1 MDQKKNELEMKRESK
16 IIIGIHGL
24 GNKPPKSILENW
36 WKQAIRDGLKL
47 NNFRGDDFEFE
58 IVYWADILH
67 PIPLDVTAKNNSLTN
82 VDEQYTS
89 EVYTER
95 KIPLTFR
102 ERAIEYLEKYYNNF
116 IVNEV
121 LSLKYPSITEFFI
134 HLHLKDLKTYYSM
147 ESIPVDGTKILAKE
161 AIINRIINTLNRHK
175 EKKIL
180 LIAHSMGSLI
190 AHDAFTEKS
199 RKIKIDTYVTIGSP
213 LGQKY
218 VIHKYET
225 EKQQNL
231 INKLVVPENILSK
244 WYNLSDLQ
252 DQIAL
257 NHELKDLY
265 RGNPGKVK
273 IEDQLV
279 VNNFISNGI
288 RNPHKAFGYLRT
300 PEFSKIVNDFL
311 IPKKLGLFN
320 WIKNILRV

>member
-1 MDQKKNELEMKRESK
+1 MDQSKNELEMKRESK

-47 NNFRGDDFEFE
+47 NNFREDDFEFE
-58 IVYWADILH
+58 LVYWADILH
-67 PIPLDVTAKNNSLTN
+67 PIPLDVTSKNNSLTN
-82 VDEQYTS
+82 VDERYTS

-95 KIPLTFR
+95 KAPLTFR

-121 LSLKYPSITEFFI
+121 FSLKYPSLTEFFI
-134 HLHLKDLKTYYSM
+134 HLHLKDLKIYYSM
-147 ESIPVDGTKILAKE
+147 ESIPVDGTEIRVKE
-161 AIINRIINTLNRHK
+161 AIINRLIKTLNKHMN
-175 EKKIL
+175 KKIL
-180 LIAHSMGSLI
+180 LVAHSMGSLI
-190 AHDAFTEKS
+190 THDALIEESF
-199 RKIKIDTYVTIGSP
+199 KIKIDTYVTIGSP

-231 INKLVVPENILSK
+231 INKLVVPESILSK

-257 NHELKDLY
+257 NHKLNDLY
-265 RGNPGKVK
+265 VENSGKVK
-273 IEDQLV
+273 VEDQLV
-279 VNNFISNGI
+279 INNFISKGI

-311 IPKKLGLFN
+311 IPKKLGLFK
-320 WIKNILRV
+320 WIKNILRL